1 MSIEAFEQREQMLQ
15 FRAKVL
21 QAEQERMDGAETLSV
36 SQAGKRLKETHII
49 RLTGILI
56 VRDEILLIEQ
66 NVRDRKWYLPGGR
79 LETDETIE
87 EGIKREMLEETGAE
101 VEVER
106 MICIADTDF
115 EAPSMLHILLKV
127 NLCGGVI
134 GVQDN
139 KHDTVPITD
148 VKFVSID
155 ALTGYGFSERFMQEC
170 KCGFKNVPLYVGKD
184 TFLDFDV
191 ISR

>member
-1 MSIEAFEQREQMLQ
+1 MR
-15 FRAKVL
+15 
-21 QAEQERMDGAETLSV
+21 D
-36 SQAGKRLKETHII
+36 LKETHII

-56 VRDEILLIEQ
+56 VQDKVLLIEQ

-79 LETDETIE
+79 LEINETIE

-101 VEVER
+101 VEGAR

-115 EAPSMLHILLKV
+115 EAPAMLHILLKV

-134 GVQDN
+134 GVQN
-139 KHDTVPITD
+139 NEHDTVPITD
-148 VKFVSID
+148 VKFVPID
-155 ALTGYGFSERFMQEC
+155 TLADYGFSERFMQEC
-170 KCGFKNVPLYVGKD
+170 KSGFKNVPIYVGKD
-184 TFLDFDV
+184 TFLDFDI

>member
-1 MSIEAFEQREQMLQ
+1 MNGKVSDKKVRE
-15 FRAKVL
+15 
-21 QAEQERMDGAETLSV
+21 
-36 SQAGKRLKETHII
+36 LKETHII
-49 RLTGILI
+49 RVTGILI
-56 VRDEILLIEQ
+56 VRDKVLLIEQ

-115 EAPSMLHILLKV
+115 EAPAMLHILLKV
-127 NLCGGVI
+127 NLCGGAI

-139 KHDTVPITD
+139 EHDTVPITD
-148 VKFVSID
+148 VKFVPIGT
-155 ALTGYGFSERFMQEC
+155 LTGYGFSERFMQEC
-170 KCGFKNVPLYVGKD
+170 KCGFTNVPLYVGKD